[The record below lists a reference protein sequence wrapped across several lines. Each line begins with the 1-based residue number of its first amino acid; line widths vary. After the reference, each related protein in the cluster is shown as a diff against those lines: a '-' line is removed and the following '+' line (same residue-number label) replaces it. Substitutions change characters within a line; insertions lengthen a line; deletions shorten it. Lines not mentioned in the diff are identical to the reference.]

1 MKTNYFQVTIDMINE
16 VSAMIKDNDYHLNSE
31 LANIAFRMRQASKEL
46 CEFATRV
53 SPKKIV
59 Q

>member
-46 CEFATRV
+46 CEFATRI
-53 SPKKIV
+53 SPKK
-59 Q
+59 